1 MIRPAQLICACEL
14 ECWLS
19 MRELEAAVKDKAKE
33 GVQAVMIGDLHATP
47 GTDTHLGANGIR
59 PTV

>member
-1 MIRPAQLICACEL
+1 
-14 ECWLS
+14 